1 MVMLK
6 KGDHFWIDSS
16 IGVPIGGYV
25 KVSASGQFCLIDDEG
40 KERCIPE
47 GEKASLKPMHPTSVE
62 GVDDMIRLGDLSEAG
77 LLRNLLVRHKQG
89 SIYTYVGSVL
99 VAMNPYQMLPIYTA
113 EQVDLY
119 HRRKLGELPPHIFAI
134 ADSCYYN
141 MRRKNRNQCCIISGE
156 SGAGKTESTKLILQ
170 FLAAVSGQH
179 SWVEQQIIQ
188 ANPVLE
194 AFGNAKTIRND
205 NSSRFGKYVEI
216 FFNKEGA
223 IEGAHMEQYLLEKS
237 RVCHQAPQERN
248 YHIFYCMLSGMP
260 SDHKKTLSLGD
271 ASQFKYLSEG
281 NCLTC
286 DGRDDTE
293 EFGRIRSAL
302 KILTFS
308 DRDCW
313 EIFKLLAA
321 ILHMGNIDF
330 QSTIMNN
337 MDSSDVMSSSH
348 FSVTAKLLEVDDAV
362 LEKSLTHRSFMTN
375 REIVT
380 KPLSS
385 EKAIHTRDAFAKAIY
400 GRLFVWMFTKINS
413 AIHKP
418 QTDKPTYTRKSIGL
432 LDIFGFENFR
442 QNSFEQLCINYANE
456 HLQQFFVRHIFKLEQ
471 DEYSKEG
478 ISWKHIAFND
488 NQKILDLLAVKPLN
502 ILALIDEE
510 STFPKGTDATMLNKM
525 NKEHNGNKLYMSSK
539 SNHGMQFGVKHFAG
553 TVYYDCE
560 GFLEKNRDS
569 LSMDIMELFKK
580 SSNKMLKLIFEKD
593 TNTNSVKNNNN
604 INLMMPKNSLQQV
617 IGDSRRQISTLSGQF
632 RHSLDSLMKA
642 LSLCQPFFIRCF
654 KPNDKKMPMVPIHI
668 TIITYFILCSHQNY
682 NQIVLSLFPAFQV
695 FNRELCM
702 QQLRYSGMLETIKIR
717 KLGYPIRH
725 TFRDFL
731 QRYRVLLK
739 TVHCDPNTEPAA
751 NCCAAICRAMIRDEE
766 DWKIGK
772 AKVFLRDH
780 HDSFLELE
788 REQEL
793 YRKALIIQRV
803 MLAHKDRANFVK
815 KRRAALVLQKNWRGH
830 RDRRDFCKLKQ
841 GFARLQAKVRSRQLH
856 TEYMRR
862 RAAAI
867 TLQTQTRGYLARKDL
882 KHKKDAVILLQAQ
895 TRGLLARKTL
905 KKMKT
910 DAFLTAQEKEAQERT
925 ALELQQRLEELLRKN
940 EEAAKSQVKDDEE
953 MVENIFGFL
962 PSAIVG
968 QEGPAP
974 EGFEDLE
981 AEPVKLEEVELV
993 ESPVRERKVMLLPDS
1008 SEDNQDEE
1016 DEDEKEKEK
1025 QMQNEKKK
1033 EKEMEME
1040 KEKEME
1046 REKEEKEKDKESDE
1060 FSFSKFASLYFQG
1073 SSSPSHIQQ
1082 RLRQPLLYHED
1093 EGDALACLTV
1103 WWIILRFMGDLPEPK
1118 QERASAIAD
1127 PIQMNL
1133 GQRQA
1138 RRLSNLVGLDQKFL
1152 RKKMKQQKGT
1162 GKRKHSAIPEEEP
1175 EEEPQPKMQT
1185 VQEEEDVLFGERA
1198 TYDRPMTPLE
1208 KLHIIVGYAIVR
1220 QDIRDEIYC
1229 QILKQLTANKNPKST
1244 NRGWI
1249 LLSICLGI
1257 FPPTDRL
1264 TKYLQSFIH
1273 YGPSEYSSY
1282 CSERLRRTLANGERS
1297 EPPCWVELQ
1306 SVENKKPIT
1315 VAVSLMDGRSI
1326 TLTLDS
1332 ARTSAEMCNSII
1344 QKINLQDSYGFSL
1357 YVAMYEKI
1365 WSLGS
1370 GGQHVLDTVS
1380 ICEQDEKRQG
1390 REEQHAPWRL
1400 YFRKEI
1406 FTPWHDCSSD
1416 QVSTE
1421 LIYRQIIH
1429 GLKSGDYQSDKEDD
1443 YVQLAAKHYYVQH
1456 GSESSMETTEKIVRE
1471 CVSMTLIEN
1480 KSMVKLMQM
1489 IHSAHTQ
1496 GPYINSSKPAYEVK
1510 AETVEYA
1517 REKWPIYF
1525 SKFYEAQ
1532 IVSGPS
1538 VPQDQFVVVVNWKG
1552 VFFQDVT
1559 EAAFLQ
1565 LSYPEVS
1572 SIEMSEEKSS
1582 GIVCLMTPK
1591 GMYELKAVK
1600 GRELV
1605 ELVNMFIS
1613 GLKKRSVY
1621 AVAIQDL
1628 IRQEDPT
1635 LLNYRRGDVLFM
1647 IKDGEYSS
1655 EEGWIK
1661 ARNERTNQTGAVS
1674 LDAIRIL
1681 PMLTRPTEETLN
1693 LLNLTPARR
1702 KSVMPVLPQKEE
1714 LSTEKVA
1721 VVTLKEFSFD
1731 YFRDSKE
1738 GGRGKG
1744 GAKEKLWANSKEPLK
1759 QPLLRSLQGNSEL
1772 CHLACDCFTAILKY
1786 MGDYPVKHVRTPI
1799 DLTNQIFGPATAHVE
1814 LRDEIYCQIMKQ
1826 MSNNSHGLSME
1837 RGWQLLWLCCG
1848 LFPPSQLLLRFAQR
1862 FLESRPREPLASN
1875 CLQRM
1880 QAMLSIEGRKLPP
1893 HQVEVDAIQ
1902 NNSTQIFHKVHFPN
1916 DTSELFEVTSTT
1928 RIKDLCRNIAKDL
1941 QLSSSDGYS
1950 LFVKT
1955 STKVVGMDSKEYF
1968 FDNLR
1973 QLTDVIKKGKKVK
1986 EAAPTIAPYLVLFM
2000 RKLWFNVIPGKDLT
2014 ADLNFHFPQELPK
2027 YLRGYHSV
2035 SKEDMIS
2042 LAGLLLRI
2050 QVDTDK
2056 SQFVMIP
2063 RMLKDLVPADQQKL
2077 MTADDWKKHIINAY
2091 NKQAGI
2097 TVDEAKLQFLKMI
2110 SQWPTFGCVFFE
2122 VKQTSEKSY
2131 PSVITLSVSKQGVS
2145 IINPKTKEVLAMHLF
2160 SKITSWSSG
2169 NTYFHLTIGSLV
2181 QGNTLL
2187 CETSMGYRISDLLSS
2202 YKDMYLN
2209 EIPKVRKSRRI
2220 NI

>member
-1 MVMLK
+1 
-6 KGDHFWIDSS
+6 DHFRIDSS

-330 QSTIMNN
+330 QSYA
-337 MDSSDVMSSSH
+337 
-348 FSVTAKLLEVDDAV
+348 SVTLQVDDAV

-525 NKEHNGNKLYMSSK
+525 NKEHDGNKLYMSSK

-593 TNTNSVKNNNN
+593 TNTNS
-604 INLMMPKNSLQQV
+604 
-617 IGDSRRQISTLSGQF
+617 ISTLSGQF

-654 KPNDKKMPMVPIHI
+654 KPNDKKMPM
-668 TIITYFILCSHQNY
+668 
-682 NQIVLSLFPAFQV
+682 V

-739 TVHCDPNTEPAA
+739 TPAA

-910 DAFLTAQEKEAQERT
+910 DVSVQWNRADFLVFSTFCRMFSFIIHTLVLPQAFLTAQEKEAQERT

-974 EGFEDLE
+974 EGFE
-981 AEPVKLEEVELV
+981 
-993 ESPVRERKVMLLPDS
+993 VR
-1008 SEDNQDEE
+1008 
-1016 DEDEKEKEK
+1016 
-1025 QMQNEKKK
+1025 
-1033 EKEMEME
+1033 
-1040 KEKEME
+1040 

-1093 EGDALACLTV
+1093 EGDALATSLFDSMVDHTE
-1103 WWIILRFMGDLPEPK
+1103 IYGRSS
-1118 QERASAIAD
+1118 RA
-1127 PIQMNL
+1127 
-1133 GQRQA
+1133 
-1138 RRLSNLVGLDQKFL
+1138 
-1152 RKKMKQQKGT
+1152 
-1162 GKRKHSAIPEEEP
+1162 EP

-1306 SVENKKPIT
+1306 VGNPSKKIKNTPFILKMTIPSFLQVCGEQEAHYKNKP
-1315 VAVSLMDGRSI
+1315 AGLLR
-1326 TLTLDS
+1326 
-1332 ARTSAEMCNSII
+1332 
-1344 QKINLQDSYGFSL
+1344 
-1357 YVAMYEKI
+1357 
-1365 WSLGS
+1365 

-1572 SIEMSEEKSS
+1572 K
-1582 GIVCLMTPK
+1582 
-1591 GMYELKAVK
+1591 
-1600 GRELV
+1600 
-1605 ELVNMFIS
+1605 
-1613 GLKKRSVY
+1613 
-1621 AVAIQDL
+1621 
-1628 IRQEDPT
+1628 DPT

-1681 PMLTRPTEETLN
+1681 PMLTR
-1693 LLNLTPARR
+1693 
-1702 KSVMPVLPQKEE
+1702 
-1714 LSTEKVA
+1714 
-1721 VVTLKEFSFD
+1721 
-1731 YFRDSKE
+1731 DSKE

-1772 CHLACDCFTAILKY
+1772 CHLACDY
-1786 MGDYPVKHVRTPI
+1786 YPVKHVRTPI

-1880 QAMLSIEGRKLPP
+1880 QAIIEGRKLPP

-1955 STKVVGMDSKEYF
+1955 STKVSDYF

>member
-1 MVMLK
+1 
-6 KGDHFWIDSS
+6 
-16 IGVPIGGYV
+16 PIGGYV

-525 NKEHNGNKLYMSSK
+525 NKEHDGNKLYMSSK

-593 TNTNSVKNNNN
+593 TNTNS
-604 INLMMPKNSLQQV
+604 
-617 IGDSRRQISTLSGQF
+617 ISTLSGQF

-654 KPNDKKMPMVPIHI
+654 KPNDKKMPM
-668 TIITYFILCSHQNY
+668 
-682 NQIVLSLFPAFQV
+682 V

-739 TVHCDPNTEPAA
+739 TPAA

-910 DAFLTAQEKEAQERT
+910 DVSVQWNRADFLVFSTFCRMFSFIIHTLVLPQAFLTAQEKEAQERT

-974 EGFEDLE
+974 EGFE
-981 AEPVKLEEVELV
+981 
-993 ESPVRERKVMLLPDS
+993 VRVTFT
-1008 SEDNQDEE
+1008 
-1016 DEDEKEKEK
+1016 
-1025 QMQNEKKK
+1025 
-1033 EKEMEME
+1033 
-1040 KEKEME
+1040 

-1118 QERASAIAD
+1118 QECAS
-1127 PIQMNL
+1127 
-1133 GQRQA
+1133 
-1138 RRLSNLVGLDQKFL
+1138 KFL

-1162 GKRKHSAIPEEEP
+1162 GKRKHSAIPEEEL
-1175 EEEPQPKMQT
+1175 T
-1185 VQEEEDVLFGERA
+1185 ASA

-1306 SVENKKPIT
+1306 VGNPSKKIKNTPFILKMTIPSFLDVQFDYPENKP
-1315 VAVSLMDGRSI
+1315 AGLLR
-1326 TLTLDS
+1326 
-1332 ARTSAEMCNSII
+1332 
-1344 QKINLQDSYGFSL
+1344 
-1357 YVAMYEKI
+1357 
-1365 WSLGS
+1365 

-1565 LSYPEVS
+1565 LSYPE
-1572 SIEMSEEKSS
+1572 
-1582 GIVCLMTPK
+1582 
-1591 GMYELKAVK
+1591 LKAVK

-1621 AVAIQDL
+1621 AVATQDL
-1628 IRQEDPT
+1628 IRQGASFTDPT

-1681 PMLTRPTEETLN
+1681 PMLTR
-1693 LLNLTPARR
+1693 
-1702 KSVMPVLPQKEE
+1702 
-1714 LSTEKVA
+1714 
-1721 VVTLKEFSFD
+1721 
-1731 YFRDSKE
+1731 DSKE

-1772 CHLACDCFTAILKY
+1772 CHLACDY
-1786 MGDYPVKHVRTPI
+1786 YPVKHVRTPI

-1880 QAMLSIEGRKLPP
+1880 QAIIEGRKLPP

-1955 STKVVGMDSKEYF
+1955 STKVSDYF